1 MNKKINFKQPKY
13 VLPAIL
19 YPLLLIAGWFVIDM
33 FQTDVVEIDDS
44 GLQSMESLNSN
55 LPEAHLKE
63 DIGSKRQNMQN
74 SFGNISDLSAIDGIE
89 NDADSLKKTE
99 EYESRY
105 TEQEAAALEEQDA
118 LKRLR
123 EMQARLQESSRGIDF
138 GEEDYMLSEED
149 RQHLEMMR
157 RRRMLNQFQG
167 DYDIE
172 EPGSEDAS
180 EADSSDM
187 VIETDSN
194 ESKKSVSALDEDAE
208 NHVVVKKVNETS
220 SYFNTWSE
228 ADAESH
234 LIKAIIDEEIK
245 AKDGSRVRLRLLD
258 AIEIDGIVLEKGSYL
273 YATLSGFGSQ
283 RVQGKIESI
292 LADDE
297 LYKISLSIYDLDGME
312 GLYVPSSSFRETA
325 KDIASSA
332 TQGDMMSNSTS
343 KNSVTQWANQALQN
357 AYQQTSNAVSKAIKK
372 NRVRLKYGTQVYLVN
387 SNGSNK
393 KADKNK

>member
-1 MNKKINFKQPKY
+1 MTMKINFKQPKY
-13 VLPAIL
+13 MLPAIL

-33 FQTDVVEIDDS
+33 FQTEVAETNDS

-99 EYESRY
+99 DYESRY
-105 TEQEAAALEEQDA
+105 SDQEAAALEEQDA

-123 EMQARLQESSRGIDF
+123 EMQARLQSSSQGMDF
-138 GEEDYMLSEED
+138 GDDDFMLSDED
-149 RQHLEMMR
+149 RQSLEIMR
-157 RRRMLNQFQG
+157 RRRMMSQFQE
-167 DYDIE
+167 DLAQTDQDELMDIDSTNNVISMD
-172 EPGSEDAS
+172 SE
-180 EADSSDM
+180 SSR
-187 VIETDSN
+187 
-194 ESKKSVSALDEDAE
+194 KAVSALDEDAE
-208 NHVVVKKVNETS
+208 NLVVVKKVNENS
-220 SYFNTWSE
+220 DYFNTWSE
-228 ADAESH
+228 TAIESR

-258 AIEIDGIVLEKGSYL
+258 AIDIDGVVLDKGNYL

-283 RVQGKIESI
+283 RVQGKIESV
-292 LADDE
+292 LAEDE

-332 TQGDMMSNSTS
+332 TQGDMMTNTDIRNSL
-343 KNSVTQWANQALQN
+343 TQWAGQALQN
-357 AYQQTSNAVSKAIKK
+357 AYQQTSNAISKAIKK

-387 SNGSNK
+387 SNKTSRN
-393 KADKNK
+393 NR